1 MKTLVTGGAGFIGS
15 YVVDLLVERGT
26 SVVVLDSL
34 VSQVHGPNP
43 VRPSYLNPKAE
54 LIVGDVEDP
63 KAVARALS
71 DVGSVIHLAA
81 AVGVG
86 QSMYEIV
93 PYTRANVMATAVLL
107 QALVDRKQKLNSL
120 IVASSMSCYGEG
132 RYRNRR
138 GELATPGLRPEA
150 QLASG
155 QWEVLD
161 EDGGVL
167 EPIPTDEA
175 KPLQPSSVYAI
186 GKRDQEEMCLSV
198 GSAYDIP
205 TMALRF
211 FNAYGPRQ
219 ALSNPYTGVAA
230 IFCSR
235 LLNNR
240 PPLVFEDGRQRR
252 DFVHVRDL
260 ARAVVQASERPV
272 SGQVANIGSGQPLTV
287 QQVAEVLAKQMNKAI
302 APEVAGKFRKG
313 DIRHC
318 FADISRARRLLN
330 WRPEIQF
337 SEGVGDLVEWVS
349 SQAAVD
355 HVDSAL
361 SDLKRRGLIQ

>member
-1 MKTLVTGGAGFIGS
+1 MKILVTGGAGFIGS
-15 YVVDLLVERGT
+15 YVVDLLVERGH

-34 VSQVHGPNP
+34 VPQVHGAKP
-43 VRPSYLNPKAE
+43 VRPSYLHPKAE
-54 LIVGDVEDP
+54 LIVGDLEDS
-63 KAVARALS
+63 KILANALA

-107 QALVDRKQKLNSL
+107 QTLVDRKQKLSSL

-132 RYRNRR
+132 RYRNKK
-138 GELATPGLRPEA
+138 GELVAPALRPES

-155 QWEVLD
+155 QWEILD
-161 EDGGVL
+161 GNGDVL
-167 EPIPTDEA
+167 EPIPTDEDKA
-175 KPLQPSSVYAI
+175 LQPSSVYAI

-198 GSAYDIP
+198 GMAYEIP

-235 LLNNR
+235 LLNDR
-240 PPLVFEDGRQRR
+240 PPLVFEDGLQRR

-260 ARAVVQASERPV
+260 ARAVVMACERPV
-272 SGQVANIGSGQPLTV
+272 HGQVVNIGSGQPLSV
-287 QQVAEVLAKQMNKAI
+287 QQVAEVLARQMNKSI
-302 APEVAGKFRKG
+302 APEVVGKFRKG

-318 FADISRARRLLN
+318 FADIGRAGRLLK
-330 WRPEIQF
+330 WQPEIAF
-337 SEGVGDLVEWVS
+337 SSGVQELVQWVKA
-349 SQAAVD
+349 QAASD
-355 HVDSAL
+355 NVDSAW
-361 SDLKRRGLIQ
+361 SDLKRRGLLQ

>member
-15 YVVDLLVERGT
+15 YVVDRLVERGH
-26 SVVVLDSL
+26 SVTVLDSL
-34 VSQVHGPNP
+34 VPQVHGANP
-43 VRPSYLNPKAE
+43 TRPAYLNAKAK
-54 LIVGDVEDP
+54 LIVGEVGDARVLAE
-63 KAVARALS
+63 AVADAES
-71 DVGSVIHLAA
+71 IIHLAA

-107 QALVDRKQKLNSL
+107 QALVDQKKKLGSFV
-120 IVASSMSCYGEG
+120 VASSMSCYGEG
-132 RYRNRR
+132 RYRNRK
-138 GELATPGLRPEA
+138 GELVAPGMRSEA
-150 QLASG
+150 QLAAG
-155 QWEVLD
+155 KWEVLD
-161 EDGGVL
+161 EAGEAL

-175 KPLQPSSVYAI
+175 KALQPSSVYAI

-198 GSAYDIP
+198 GMAYDIP
-205 TMALRF
+205 TTALRF

-240 PPLVFEDGRQRR
+240 APLVFEDGEQRR
-252 DFVHVRDL
+252 DFIHVQDL
-260 ARAVVQASERPV
+260 ARAVVQACEQPAP
-272 SGQVANIGSGQPLTV
+272 GQVINIGSGEPLTV
-287 QQVAEVLAKQMNKAI
+287 RQVAEVLARQMGKAI
-302 APEVAGKFRKG
+302 APEVAGKYRKG

-318 FADISRARRLLN
+318 FADITRAQRLLK

-337 SEGVGDLVEWVS
+337 SSGVRDLVDWVG

-355 HVDSAL
+355 HVDNAL
-361 SDLKRRGLIQ
+361 SDLKRRGLVQ